1 MIIDEVEEGGY
12 PWTSP
17 PLPPLLPAYGR
28 IRLKSVETSQLSERR
43 NSTNL
48 QAGGCF
54 PYRNVMVRL
63 QGEANIFFYYCS
75 HPVGL
80 YRGMEFGQGDY

>member
-1 MIIDEVEEGGY
+1 MLIDEVEEGLPHGY

-17 PLPPLLPAYGR
+17 PLPPLLPACGR

-54 PYRNVMVRL
+54 PHRNVMVRL
-63 QGEANIFFYYCS
+63 QGEANIFFIIV
-75 HPVGL
+75 PIL
-80 YRGMEFGQGDY
+80 